1 MQEVFK
7 YMCIKLI
14 VTQKVSAYTFPS
26 YPLPMTLKAIQKNND
41 SNILKH
47 IVSLSIFL
55 YIFIHVYIGKSKL
68 YVDDQQSDNETPF

>member
-1 MQEVFK
+1 
-7 YMCIKLI
+7 
-14 VTQKVSAYTFPS
+14 
-26 YPLPMTLKAIQKNND
+26 MTLKAIQKNND